1 MVSCLEQNLE
11 LVSRKN
17 KNLAEKIQNVSE
29 LKSKFHFVYNESGQ
43 VILVKDG
50 YILNNAAEPIN
61 EAVNIFQNIPSN
73 SELDTYVLIGFEL
86 GYLLSHF
93 ANGYKG
99 FVIVWEPC
107 IETLRLTMEL
117 IDYSNSLNKENVF
130 VVSNSEEF
138 NAALVTAFRRKG
150 KIHVLAN
157 EQYASKNY
165 ELIENLKK
173 QLDEIQNEPYTGGSL
188 KLNIGAGFWALK
200 GWRTLD
206 CYRDADFYADLREL
220 NRLEIEDNC
229 IEKAFSSHC
238 IEHIKDEHIENMLK
252 EIYRCMQ
259 PGGIFRISC
268 PDFDIAANQYKNNNI
283 PWFNWL
289 KQSHMGEMFLNTIVS
304 YEYMAGGPQASE
316 ELVKEKFETLSKDE
330 FIAWAKSLVDESRP
344 YIAHRN
350 AIYFEKLKEMLEKA
364 GFKKIVKS
372 SYQKSAD
379 KELRGDM
386 FDRYPEISL
395 FVECYK

>member
-1 MVSCLEQNLE
+1 MVSCLEQNLA
-11 LVSRKN
+11 LVSKKN

-29 LKSKFHFVYNESGQ
+29 LKSKFSFVYNEAGQ

-50 YILNNAAEPIN
+50 YVLNDTIEPIN
-61 EAVNIFQNIPSN
+61 EAVNIFQNIPAN

-107 IETLRLTMEL
+107 LETLRLTMEL
-117 IDYSNSLNKENVF
+117 IDYSGSLNKENVF

-138 NAALVTAFRRKG
+138 NNALITAFRRKG
-150 KIHVLAN
+150 RIHVISN
-157 EQYASKNY
+157 EQYANKNH
-165 ELIENLKK
+165 ELIANLKV
-173 QLDEIQNEPYTGGSL
+173 QLDEIQNEPYTGGPL

-206 CYRDADFYADLREL
+206 CYQDADFFADLREMT
-220 NRLEIEDNC
+220 RLEIEDNC

-238 IEHIKDEHIENMLK
+238 IEHIKDEHIENLFK
-252 EIYRCMQ
+252 EIYRCMK
-259 PGGIFRISC
+259 PGGIFRVSC
-268 PDFDIAANQYKNNNI
+268 PDFDKAYEAYKNNNVS
-283 PWFNWL
+283 WFKWL
-289 KQSHMGEMFLNTIVS
+289 KQSHIGEMFLNTIVS
-304 YEYMAGGPQASE
+304 YEHMAGGPQASE

-330 FIAWAKSLVDESRP
+330 FINWAKGLVDESRP

-350 AIYFEKLKEMLEKA
+350 AIHFDKLKGLLEKA
-364 GFKKIVKS
+364 GFKKIIKS

-379 KELRGDM
+379 KELRGEQ
-386 FDRYPEISL
+386 FDRYQDLSL